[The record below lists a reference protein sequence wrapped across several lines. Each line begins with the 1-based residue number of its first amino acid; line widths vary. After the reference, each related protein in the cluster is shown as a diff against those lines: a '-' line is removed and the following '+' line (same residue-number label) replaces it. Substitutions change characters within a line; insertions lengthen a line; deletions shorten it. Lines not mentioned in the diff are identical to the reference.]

1 MPEKNL
7 GLFLTPADG
16 ASGGGFL
23 VPMDNLNVGPGK
35 PGPGDEWQMPPGPV
49 NAEDAQEVSRHDER
63 PMAER
68 NLGVFFNGPVEGGGG
83 FLVPMDNLNVGPG
96 KPGPGDEWQVP
107 MGPLETE
114 DDVSLE
120 PLHSDGTVILPLHRT
135 DKR

>member
-1 MPEKNL
+1 
-7 GLFLTPADG
+7 
-16 ASGGGFL
+16 
-23 VPMDNLNVGPGK
+23 
-35 PGPGDEWQMPPGPV
+35 
-49 NAEDAQEVSRHDER
+49 
-63 PMAER
+63 
-68 NLGVFFNGPVEGGGG
+68 
-83 FLVPMDNLNVGPG
+83 MDNLNVGPG